1 MQPILLRK
9 LTPRRPLESRP
20 SLSNYTQGM
29 AVWKALAGT
38 QYAIE
43 RAQNMSMPA
52 LRSNNVGAVPGG
64 LYGKRAGGQSQPG
77 QIYRWSLQQP
87 KAEKEAIIRAVY
99 RQVLERALPD
109 GSRLNEPESRVT
121 NGDISVREFVRT
133 VATSNVY
140 IGQFFT
146 RFPNTK
152 VVEYLFKHLLG
163 RVPKDQNEIS
173 LYNNLLAKQGLTAAV
188 NTMLNSPEYIK
199 LFGDDTVPYPRYISD
214 PSNGYNARA
223 YVGSVQVFSQ
233 QTFQNSVLNFPSFGE
248 KGWGL
253 TLGDQ
258 GIGDRTQPAR
268 PQLDA
273 PRIYALGDNT
283 DVGQIFRAA
292 YRQIWEKDLG
302 EALRLSEPE
311 SRLRNGDITVREFIR
326 ALGHSDFYLKTYF
339 GPWDNSKLAEFNFKH
354 FLGRRPAS
362 TQELAQHT
370 QTLGQRGLKAAVDE
384 LLNGAEYRKNFGDN
398 TVPYSTLRSER
409 YAGTVDQPTRAY
421 VGTFIQVREQY
432 HKNTAPAYGNLGSL

>member
-1 MQPILLRK
+1 MQPIVLRK

-20 SLSNYTQGM
+20 SLSSYTQGM
-29 AVWKALAGT
+29 NVWKALAGS
-38 QYAIE
+38 QYAFE
-43 RAQNMSMPA
+43 KAQNMSMPA

-64 LYGKRAGGQSQPG
+64 LFGKRAGGQSQPG

-87 KAEKEAIIRAVY
+87 KAQKEAIIRAVY

-109 GSRLNEPESRVT
+109 GARLNEPESRVT
-121 NGDISVREFVRT
+121 NGDISVREFVRA

-163 RVPKDQNEIS
+163 RAPKDQIEIS
-173 LYNNLLAKQGLTAAV
+173 TYNDLLAKRGLKAAV
-188 NTMLNSPEYIK
+188 DTMVNSPEYIAV
-199 LFGDDTVPYPRYISD
+199 FGEDVVPYPRYTSD
-214 PSNGYNARA
+214 PANGYNARA
-223 YVGSVQVFSQ
+223 YAGSIQVFSQ
-233 QTFQNSVLNFPSFGE
+233 QTFQNSTLNFPSFGA

-253 TLGDQ
+253 STGDQ
-258 GIGDRTQPAR
+258 GVGDRFQPAR

-273 PRIYALGDNT
+273 PRIYSLGNNT
-283 DVGQIFRAA
+283 NVDLLLRAT
-292 YRQIWEKDLG
+292 YKQVWEKDLG
-302 EALRLSEPE
+302 EAVRLSEPE

-326 ALGHSDFYLKTYF
+326 ALGHSDFYLRTYL
-339 GPWDNSKLAEFNFKH
+339 GKWDNSKLAEFNFKH

-370 QTLGQRGLKAAVDE
+370 QTLGQRGLKAAIDE
-384 LLNGAEYRKNFGDN
+384 LLNSAEYRDNFGDN

-409 YAGTVDQPTRAY
+409 YVGTVDQPSRAY
-421 VGTFIQVREQY
+421 AGTFTQVREQY
-432 HKNTAPAYGNLGSL
+432 HKNTVPAYGNL

>member
-1 MQPILLRK
+1 MQPIVLRK

-20 SLSNYTQGM
+20 SLSSYTQGVN
-29 AVWKALAGT
+29 VWKALAGA
-38 QYAIE
+38 QYAFE
-43 RAQNMSMPA
+43 KAQSMSMPA

-64 LYGKRAGGQSQPG
+64 LFGKRAGGQSQPG

-121 NGDISVREFVRT
+121 NGDISVREFVRS

-163 RVPKDQNEIS
+163 RAPKDQIEIS
-173 LYNNLLAKQGLTAAV
+173 TYNDLLAKQGLKAAV
-188 NTMLNSPEYIK
+188 DTMVNSPEYIAV
-199 LFGDDTVPYPRYISD
+199 FGEDVVPYPRYASD
-214 PSNGYNARA
+214 PANG
-223 YVGSVQVFSQ
+223 
-233 QTFQNSVLNFPSFGE
+233 

-253 TLGDQ
+253 STGDQ
-258 GIGDRTQPAR
+258 GVGDRFKPAR
-268 PQLDA
+268 PGLDA
-273 PRIYALGDNT
+273 PRVYSLGDNT
-283 DVGQIFRAA
+283 EVELILRAA
-292 YRQIWEKDLG
+292 YRQVWEKDLG
-302 EALRLSEPE
+302 EAPRLSEPE

-326 ALGHSDFYLKTYF
+326 ALGHSDFYCRTYL
-339 GPWDNSKLAEFNFKH
+339 GKWDNSKLAEFNFKH

-362 TQELAQHT
+362 TKELAQHT

-384 LLNGAEYRKNFGDN
+384 LLNGAEYGKNFGDN

-409 YAGTVDQPTRAY
+409 YAGTVDQPSRAY
-421 VGTFIQVREQY
+421 AGTFTQVREQY
-432 HKNTAPAYGNLGSL
+432 HKNTVPAYGNL

>member
-1 MQPILLRK
+1 MQPIVLRK

-20 SLSNYTQGM
+20 SLSSYTQGVN
-29 AVWKALAGT
+29 VWKALAGA
-38 QYAIE
+38 QYAFE
-43 RAQNMSMPA
+43 KAQSMSMPA

-64 LYGKRAGGQSQPG
+64 LFGKRAGGQSQPG

-121 NGDISVREFVRT
+121 NGDISIREFVRS

-163 RVPKDQNEIS
+163 RAPKDQIEIS
-173 LYNNLLAKQGLTAAV
+173 TYNDLLAKQGLKAAV
-188 NTMLNSPEYIK
+188 DTMVNSPEYIAV
-199 LFGDDTVPYPRYISD
+199 FGEDVVPYPRYASD
-214 PSNGYNARA
+214 PANGYNARA
-223 YVGSVQVFSQ
+223 YAGSIQVFSQ
-233 QTFQNSVLNFPSFGE
+233 QTFQNSTLNFPSFGA

-253 TLGDQ
+253 STGDQ
-258 GIGDRTQPAR
+258 GVGDRSKPAR
-268 PQLDA
+268 PGLDA
-273 PRIYALGDNT
+273 PRVYSLGDNT
-283 DVGQIFRAA
+283 EVELILRAA
-292 YRQIWEKDLG
+292 YRQVWEKDLG
-302 EALRLSEPE
+302 EAPRLSEPE

-326 ALGHSDFYLKTYF
+326 ALGHSDFYCRTYL
-339 GPWDNSKLAEFNFKH
+339 GKWDNSKLAEFNFKH

-362 TQELAQHT
+362 TKELAQHT

-384 LLNGAEYRKNFGDN
+384 LLNGAEYGKNFGDN

-409 YAGTVDQPTRAY
+409 YAGTVDQPSRAY
-421 VGTFIQVREQY
+421 AGTFTQVREQY
-432 HKNTAPAYGNLGSL
+432 HKNTVPAYGNL

>member
-1 MQPILLRK
+1 MQPIVLRK

-20 SLSNYTQGM
+20 SLSSYTQGVN
-29 AVWKALAGT
+29 VWKALAGA
-38 QYAIE
+38 QYAFE
-43 RAQNMSMPA
+43 KAQSMSMPA

-64 LYGKRAGGQSQPG
+64 LFGKRAGGQSQPG

-121 NGDISVREFVRT
+121 NGDISIREFVRS

-163 RVPKDQNEIS
+163 RAPKDQIEIS
-173 LYNNLLAKQGLTAAV
+173 TYNDLLAKQGLKAAV
-188 NTMLNSPEYIK
+188 DTMVNSPEYIAV
-199 LFGDDTVPYPRYISD
+199 FGEDVVPYPRYASD
-214 PSNGYNARA
+214 PANGYNARA
-223 YVGSVQVFSQ
+223 YAGSIQVFSQ
-233 QTFQNSVLNFPSFGE
+233 QTFQNSTLNFPSFGA

-253 TLGDQ
+253 STGDQ
-258 GIGDRTQPAR
+258 GVGDRFKPAR
-268 PQLDA
+268 PGLDA
-273 PRIYALGDNT
+273 PRVYSLGDNT
-283 DVGQIFRAA
+283 EVDLILRAA
-292 YRQIWEKDLG
+292 YRQVWEKDLG
-302 EALRLSEPE
+302 EAPRLSEPE

-326 ALGHSDFYLKTYF
+326 ALGHSDFYCRTYL
-339 GPWDNSKLAEFNFKH
+339 GKWDNSKLAEFNFKH

-362 TQELAQHT
+362 TKELARHT

-384 LLNGAEYRKNFGDN
+384 LLNGAEYGKNFGDN
-398 TVPYSTLRSER
+398 TVPHSTLRSER
-409 YAGTVDQPTRAY
+409 YAGTVDQPSRAY
-421 VGTFIQVREQY
+421 AGTFTQVREQY
-432 HKNTAPAYGNLGSL
+432 HKNTVPAYGNL